1 MDIQNILTQVD
12 AYFDADRG
20 KDAEQLLRQSVAEAE
35 QEQDEGA
42 KLQLLNEL
50 IGYYRET
57 SQHEMVYKTVAQAI
71 AQTEHMG
78 LEGTIPHAT
87 TLLNAATAYRAC
99 GRLEESMGFY
109 RQVQEIY
116 GRLLE
121 PDNMLMAGLQNNI
134 SLLYQ
139 EMGNYAAAKE
149 RLLEA
154 LSIVE
159 KNNAGYETA
168 VTYANLAATC
178 MQLGENGEAC
188 RYAMKS
194 VEIFKSRNNGGQGG
208 VRKR

>member
-1 MDIQNILTQVD
+1 MDIQNILAQVD
-12 AYFDADRG
+12 AYFEADRG
-20 KDAEQLLRQSVAEAE
+20 KDAEQLLQQSVADAE
-35 QEQDEGA
+35 REQDDGA

-50 IGYYRET
+50 IGYYRES

-71 AQTEHMG
+71 AQTRHMG

-99 GRLEESMGFY
+99 GKTEESMGYY

-139 EMGNYAAAKE
+139 ETGNYEAAKAG
-149 RLLEA
+149 LLEA
-154 LSIVE
+154 LAIVE
-159 KNNAGYETA
+159 KNNAGYET
-168 VTYANLAATC
+168 
-178 MQLGENGEAC
+178 
-188 RYAMKS
+188 
-194 VEIFKSRNNGGQGG
+194 EIGRAH
-208 VRKR
+208 V